1 MLLCALPA
9 HMSLVA
15 STARLPLQSAPDLSR
30 YLLTDGLAL
39 GASVYLNIALA
50 GGSILA
56 FVFMARTIAD
66 PRATLIAVA
75 TIAVPV
81 VSLLSYTG
89 LASGLTIGLIEL
101 PAGHPLSGATLTVAG
116 ETYDGVISMWGRYL
130 TWAFST
136 PFILLALGL
145 LAGSNLTKLVTAIV
159 FDVAMC
165 LTGLAAAVTTS
176 SVWFRWWWFLLS
188 SACFLVVLYVLFVA
202 WPRDAKRTGT
212 LEPIFNTLKTLTV
225 VTWFGYP
232 LVWAVGV
239 EGFGL
244 LSVTLTSWAYS
255 LLDVAAKYVFAYLL
269 LRYLVAEPDPVTA
282 AADYGASLPGITPSD
297 D

>member
-1 MLLCALPA
+1 MFVSP
-9 HMSLVA
+9 
-15 STARLPLQSAPDLSR
+15 TAVCLPLQSAPDLSR
-30 YLLTDGLAL
+30 YLLTDGAVV

-50 GGSILA
+50 GLSILG
-56 FVFMARTIAD
+56 FVYMARSIAD

-75 TIAVPV
+75 TITVPV
-81 VSLLSYTG
+81 VSLISYTG
-89 LASGLTIGLIEL
+89 LASGLTIGLFEM

-116 ETYDGVISMWGRYL
+116 ETYDGVLTMWGRYL

-176 SVWFRWWWFLLS
+176 SVLFRWWWFLLS

-232 LVWAVGV
+232 LVWAIGV
-239 EGFGL
+239 EGLGL
-244 LSVTLTSWAYS
+244 LPVGLSSWAYS
-255 LLDVAAKYVFAYLL
+255 LLDIVAKYVFAYLL